1 MEGADVRERAAELPR
16 EPGVYQFVE
25 SPGATDVGSDADDA
39 RSNAPDDTV
48 IYVGKA
54 VDIRDR
60 ARSIAD
66 ARRVMRAIRSLR
78 GSAYDRARSRISTAF
93 PT

>member
-25 SPGATDVGSDADDA
+25 SPGANVGSDADGA

-60 ARSIAD
+60 ARSYADPRSDRIARMT
-66 ARRVMRAIRSLR
+66 RRASAI
-78 GSAYDRARSRISTAF
+78 DRARSRISTAF